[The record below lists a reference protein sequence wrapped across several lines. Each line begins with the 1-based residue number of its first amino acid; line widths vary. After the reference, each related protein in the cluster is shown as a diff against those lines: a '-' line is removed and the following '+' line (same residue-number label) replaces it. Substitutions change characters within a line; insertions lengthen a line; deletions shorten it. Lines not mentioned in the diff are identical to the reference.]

1 MIIVKHIVFLFIYA
15 VCHHCLIKGVP
26 YGCNHIPFGCEN
38 FAKNFSKFFILCSCK
53 YRIAYEFRTLLVTSR
68 RYVKY
73 KRNGNNIS
81 FWYSRTIGFSMA
93 AMMISFRLFQKI
105 PKGIWIFN
113 RFFKAKQIEI
123 KQRTWFKEKCSLLND
138 ENCPLVVIYRRL
150 SQYYL
155 TMSWPR
161 LKTGLH
167 FM

>member
-1 MIIVKHIVFLFIYA
+1 MSSLPNKRSALRVQSYSFRVWKLRQNFQQIFYLMQ
-15 VCHHCLIKGVP
+15 LQ
-26 YGCNHIPFGCEN
+26 IPNCVWI
-38 FAKNFSKFFILCSCK
+38 S
-53 YRIAYEFRTLLVTSR
+53 LLVT
-68 RYVKY
+68 Y
-73 KRNGNNIS
+73 KRASNNIS
-81 FWYSRTIGFSMA
+81 FWSSRTIGFSMA
-93 AMMISFRLFQKI
+93 SMMICFRLFQKI

>member
-15 VCHHCLIKGVP
+15 VCHHCLIKEVP
-26 YGCNHIPFGCEN
+26 YRYNHIPFGCEN
-38 FAKNFSKFFILCSCK
+38 FVKIFSKIFILCSCK
-53 YRIAYEFRTLLVTSR
+53 YWIMYEFRAS
-68 RYVKY
+68 
-73 KRNGNNIS
+73 NNIS
-81 FWYSRTIGFSMA
+81 FWSSCTIGFSMA
-93 AMMISFRLFQKI
+93 AMLICFRLFQKI

>member
-38 FAKNFSKFFILCSCK
+38 SAKVFSKFFILCSCK
-53 YRIAYEFRTLLVTSR
+53 YRIAYEFCAL
-68 RYVKY
+68 
-73 KRNGNNIS
+73 
-81 FWYSRTIGFSMA
+81 SRTIGFSMA
-93 AMMISFRLFQKI
+93 AKMICFRLFQKI